1 MPTKGLTYNKTECM
15 VGMESLPFPDE
26 IVLNILGYLS
36 LGELIQCA
44 RVSKR
49 LNAICEDKS
58 LSYRSNMLVMQG
70 LTVKGRKSII
80 DTLIANPELTEVH
93 IYPKSEYTT
102 RTGLEWGIEG
112 EISRASVTGKSLG
125 LFYGDEGLVYYQ
137 IIAVHPNKRAFLKTT
152 QTVATKLWAQ
162 FGAMT
167 FIRPGQGL
175 EPHLFYTREYG
186 DISDFPGDVTW
197 CRFYPKL

>member
-1 MPTKGLTYNKTECM
+1 
-15 VGMESLPFPDE
+15 MENLQLPNE
-26 IVLNILGYLS
+26 IVLKIFGYLS
-36 LGELIQCA
+36 FGDLIQCA
-44 RVSKR
+44 KVSKR
-49 LNAICEDKS
+49 LNALCEDKS
-58 LSYRSNMLVMQG
+58 LSYRSNMLVMQD

-80 DTLIANPELTEVH
+80 DNLIANPELTEVN
-93 IYPKSEYTT
+93 IYPKSEYTN

-112 EISRASVTGKSLG
+112 EISRASFTQKSSR
-125 LFYGDEGLVYYQ
+125 LFFGNEGLVYQ
-137 IIAVHPNKRAFLKTT
+137 INVVDSDPNKRVFLKTT
-152 QTVATKLWAQ
+152 QTVAKKLWAQ